1 MYFTYFYTC
10 TCHSNET
17 KMFALLTVKC
27 MGNQNRMGV
36 WVVQYCHSVQGA
48 CVKILFSQKEIDM
61 ESNNQ
66 LAIMIDLLRIASS
79 ELLTVKPVLLCSFRQ
94 PVFKVLKQQTP
105 NTRYIFVKALCFKV
119 TDSCAG
125 LFYDTPC
132 SSYMDC
138 TGIVRFYIP
147 VDFLL
152 KSCHRIFLKILNW
165 INLK

>member
-61 ESNNQ
+61 ESNNY
-66 LAIMIDLLRIASS
+66 LVITIDLLRIASS

-125 LFYDTPC
+125 LLYDTPC
-132 SSYMDC
+132 SSYMDVHRHC
-138 TGIVRFYIP
+138 QILYPCRLLTEILSQ
-147 VDFLL
+147 DFLENIKL
-152 KSCHRIFLKILNW
+152 D
-165 INLK
+165 